1 MDRLKSVFRNT
12 FKHITRSGWLGLASV
27 SVMTLAFLLSTIFAF
42 LAYTSNLF
50 LQSVEQEPQIYIFFE
65 IGTEEDTIAEI
76 QSNLESNDEIAYVDY
91 TSEDQAKQEFYE
103 AQKDVN
109 ELAAEAVSERNLP
122 ASLAIRL
129 NTLENAEEV
138 DELVNNLQEHNP
150 EIKTVL
156 YSKEIVEN
164 IREVFFWLRIGG
176 GIILALSF
184 IVIILF
190 TLLTVE
196 FRTHSRSQEIE
207 IMQLVG
213 GSLGYIRLPFILEGA
228 FYGIIGAFIS
238 NLIITGL
245 IALIYQQISNDELN
259 YLRTMLGSLSW
270 PELNIGHFLL
280 AFFLIIFLSGLLGA
294 VNSFIAI
301 RRYIK

>member
-1 MDRLKSVFRNT
+1 MDRIKSVFRNT
-12 FKHITRSGWLGLASV
+12 FKHISRSGWLGLASI

-65 IGTEEDTIAEI
+65 IGTEEDKIHEI
-76 QSNLESNDEIAYVDY
+76 QNNLESNQEIAYVDY
-91 TSEDQAKQEFYE
+91 TSEEQAKQEFYE

-129 NTLENAEEV
+129 NSLENAEEI
-138 DELVNNLQEHNP
+138 DNLVNNLKEHNP

-164 IREVFFWLRIGG
+164 IREVFLWLRIGG

-196 FRTHSRSQEIE
+196 FRTHSRSKEIE

-213 GSLGYIRLPFILEGA
+213 GSLGYIRMPFILEGA
-228 FYGIIGAFIS
+228 IYGVVGAFIS

-245 IALIYQQISNDELN
+245 IAVVYHQINNDKLN

-280 AFFLIIFLSGLLGA
+280 AFFFIIFLSGLLGA